1 MGSTD
6 QALGEGIL
14 LLFSLFRL
22 LLAAVLIV
30 AWHSLASC
38 LPIDPLSR
46 RLADTLLVI
55 GLTFSLL
62 LTDKNLKR
70 YLR

>member
-1 MGSTD
+1 MGSRD
-6 QALGEGIL
+6 QAFGEGIL
-14 LLFSLFRL
+14 LLYSLFRL
-22 LLAAVLIV
+22 LLAAALIF
-30 AWHSLASC
+30 AWHSVAAC

-46 RLADTLLVI
+46 RLVDTLLVI

-62 LTDKNLKR
+62 LTDKNLQR